1 MIDSNIEI
9 LETPLQATVRNRY
22 GTNFEEVWLVEKV
35 VSKTTG
41 VWYKSNLTV
50 KYLYDT
56 VDVWFK
62 ESELEFED

>member
-1 MIDSNIEI
+1 MIHDNIET

-22 GTNFEEVWLVEKV
+22 GTNFEEVWLVEKA

-50 KYLYDT
+50 KYLHDI
-56 VDVWFK
+56 VEVWFK
-62 ESELEFED
+62 EEELEFED